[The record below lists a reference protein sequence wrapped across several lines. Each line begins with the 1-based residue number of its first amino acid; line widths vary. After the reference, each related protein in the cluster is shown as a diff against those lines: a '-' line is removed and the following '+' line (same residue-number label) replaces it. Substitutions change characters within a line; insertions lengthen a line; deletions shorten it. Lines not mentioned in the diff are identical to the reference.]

1 MSGIDLSQ
9 LPVPAVIEALDFEAI
24 YQDLLAYFQGAM
36 GTGWTAVLESDPI
49 VKVLEV
55 FAYREMMLRAR
66 INDAARAVMLAY
78 AVKAD
83 LDQIGANYNVQRLLI
98 DAGDSQAIPPRAP
111 TYERDDDFRR
121 RIQLSPEGYT
131 TAGSEQSYVFHGLSA
146 HPDVADISVISPLP
160 GAVTVY
166 VLSRVGNGEASE
178 ELLAAVAAA
187 LNKEQVRPMTD
198 QVTVQSAH
206 IVTYSIVAELVVLP
220 GPDSAVVGAAAQA
233 AAALYAASQH
243 RMSRDITLSG
253 AYAALHQPGVQRVNL
268 GSPAANLTLGAGES
282 AYCTAIT
289 LTIAGDTD
297 V

>member
-24 YQDLLAYFQGAM
+24 YQEQLAYFQEVM
-36 GTGWTAVLESDPI
+36 GDGWTALLESDPI
-49 VKVLEV
+49 SKLLEV

-78 AVKAD
+78 AVDTD
-83 LDQIGANYNVQRLLI
+83 LDQIGGNYSVQRLLV

-146 HPDVADISVISPLP
+146 HSEVADISVISPLP
-160 GAVTVY
+160 GTVTVY
-166 VLSRVGNGEASE
+166 VLSREGNGAASD
-178 ELLAAVAAA
+178 ELLGAVSTA

-220 GPDSAVVGAAAQA
+220 GPDSAVVRAAAEASA
-233 AAALYAASQH
+233 AAYTASQN

-268 GSPAANLTLGAGES
+268 VSPAANITLGAGEA
-282 AYCTAIT
+282 AYCTEIT
-289 LTIAGDTD
+289 LTVAGQTD